1 MTATIRQV
9 RDAIAAAGERYTRLV
24 LLVGDHG
31 AGKTALARRLAEET
45 STRTLNLGAELS
57 LRLLDVS
64 ARQRPAAAADAAAD
78 LMRTASPD
86 SVSIVDNIELLF
98 LPELRLDPLKLLQD
112 AARNRVLVATWP
124 GAGDHVRLQFGRL
137 THPEG
142 RSYDSPDALLVA
154 V

>member
-1 MTATIRQV
+1 MTTTQRQL
-9 RDAIAAAGERYTRLV
+9 GEAVASARKRYTRLI

-31 AGKTALARRLAEET
+31 AGKTALAREFADGMSVCVLE
-45 STRTLNLGAELS
+45 LGAALS
-57 LRLLDVS
+57 RRLLDVS
-64 ARQRPAAAADAAAD
+64 ERQRPAAAADVAAD
-78 LMRTASPD
+78 LMRAAPDD
-86 SVSIVDNIELLF
+86 SVRIVDNIELLF
-98 LPELRLDPLKLLQD
+98 LPELCLDPLKLLQD

-124 GAGDHVRLQFGRL
+124 GAASEDGLQFGRL